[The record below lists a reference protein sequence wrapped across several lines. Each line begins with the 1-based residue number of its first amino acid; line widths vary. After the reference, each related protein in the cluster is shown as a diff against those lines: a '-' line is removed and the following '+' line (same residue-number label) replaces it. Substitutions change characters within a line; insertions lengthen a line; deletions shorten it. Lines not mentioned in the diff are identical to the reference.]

1 MSEMSGWKTAT
12 PQQRVAMLQAVE
24 NRNAAQQNRPAA
36 RIQPQYMASNRRG
49 SYSRQRNAIVMNHDM
64 IAYSD
69 SPNMCLQNLYHEG
82 RHAQQWDAVQHP
94 ERHPEFSKETV
105 GKWKDNMANYKTYTP
120 EKLNR
125 QLKNGTQDMTPTQ
138 ANRVKQNAHKR
149 VFETYQK
156 QPIEVDARRYAKE
169 RMEEERRLELPP
181 QKEQVQA
188 RERTA
193 QNLSQSTAKN
203 AGKQAGKTGPAF
215 GNAGLAVGAK
225 SSGQGMASGAKGGL
239 AGGPKGG
246 AGHGAGGFGGMGGLG
261 GAGHGG
267 MGGAGGFGGAG
278 HGGAGAGAGAG
289 GHGGGPGG
297 GGPGGGGGGHGGG
310 SGGGSGGGHGGR

>member
-64 IAYSD
+64 IAYSQTPD
-69 SPNMCLQNLYHEG
+69 MCLQNLYHEG

-105 GKWKDNMANYKTYTP
+105 GKWKDNMTNYKTYTP
-120 EKLNR
+120 EKLNQ
-125 QLKNGTQDMTPTQ
+125 QLKDGTRDMTPTQ

-169 RMEEERRLELPP
+169 RMEERRRLELPP

-188 RERTA
+188 QERTA
-193 QNLSQSTAKN
+193 QSLSQSTAKN
-203 AGKQAGKTGPAF
+203 AGKQAGKAGPAF
-215 GNAGLAVGAK
+215 GNVGLAVGGK
-225 SSGQGMASGAKGGL
+225 SSASGHGMAPGAKGGL
-239 AGGPKGG
+239 AAGAKGG
-246 AGHGAGGFGGMGGLG
+246 AGHGGAGVGGFG

-267 MGGAGGFGGAG
+267 MGGAGFGGM
-278 HGGAGAGAGAG
+278 GAGAGAA
-289 GHGGGPGG
+289 
-297 GGPGGGGGGHGGG
+297 GGGHGGG
-310 SGGGSGGGHGGR
+310 HGGGGPGGGSGGGHGGGGGGHGGR